1 MALIKGPF
9 AVKWGAN
16 TIEDIEE
23 IALDYTVN
31 SSDLD
36 TVQGVSYNVR
46 GSIAVSAT
54 LTLLSNDIDALAAV
68 LPQYFVPMG
77 DALADGTIVT
87 NTDGAIDIVAASC
100 ADTAVANNLVI
111 TDCTNTDGGRMT
123 IWATTTD
130 VDSVEFADGVR
141 KVLVT
146 FRGLAPAGQVI
157 TFGAPAVTGGES

>member
-31 SSDLD
+31 SNDLE

-54 LTLLSNDIDALAAV
+54 LTLLSNDIEALAAV
-68 LPQYFVPMG
+68 LPQYFVPAG
-77 DALADGTIVT
+77 DTLADGTTVA

-100 ADTAVANNLVI
+100 SDTAVANNLMI
-111 TDCTNTDGGRMT
+111 EDCSGTDGGRMT

-130 VDSVEFADGVR
+130 VDSVEIADGVR

-146 FRGLAPAGQVI
+146 FRGTAPAGQVMS
-157 TFGAPAVTGGES
+157 FGAPAVTGAES